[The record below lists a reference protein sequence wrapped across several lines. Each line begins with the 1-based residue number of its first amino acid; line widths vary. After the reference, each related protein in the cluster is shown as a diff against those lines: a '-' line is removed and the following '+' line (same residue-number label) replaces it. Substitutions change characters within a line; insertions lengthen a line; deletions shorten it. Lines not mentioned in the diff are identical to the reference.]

1 MRKIVKANHFIKQAF
16 RLIIMKTTTLLVIEA
31 RHAEIPS
38 FASDL
43 QKKGFDVQIAQNG
56 SNAVARLK
64 EISPSLV
71 VVNAASLRSTGL
83 RICQSI
89 REKDAKL
96 PIILILESDNEV
108 SKDAADAVL
117 ALPFTVQKLVNRI
130 KPLLPGDG
138 KNVLHVGPIR
148 LDLEKRRVRCL
159 GKSTKLTPRLVTL
172 LNLLMEKHGEVVE
185 REPLFKKAWETNY
198 TGDTRTL
205 DVHISWLRRAI
216 EIDPNNPKLLKTVRG
231 VGYRLDI

>member
-1 MRKIVKANHFIKQAF
+1 
-16 RLIIMKTTTLLVIEA
+16 MKTTTLLVIEG

-38 FASDL
+38 FAADL

-56 SNAVARLK
+56 SQAVARLK
-64 EISPSLV
+64 EVSPSLIV
-71 VVNAASLRSTGL
+71 INAATLRSTGL

-89 REKDAKL
+89 REKDPKL
-96 PIILILESDNEV
+96 PIILILESDNDV
-108 SKDAADAVL
+108 INKDVADAVL

-138 KNVLHVGPIR
+138 KNVVH
-148 LDLEKRRVRCL
+148 
-159 GKSTKLTPRLVTL
+159 LVTL

-216 EIDPNNPKLLKTVRG
+216 ELDPENPKFLKTIRG

>member
-1 MRKIVKANHFIKQAF
+1 
-16 RLIIMKTTTLLVIEA
+16 MKTSTILVIEA

-56 SNAVARLK
+56 SQAVSRLK
-64 EISPSLV
+64 EVSPSLV
-71 VVNAASLRSTGL
+71 VINAASLRSTGL
-83 RICQSI
+83 RISQSI

-96 PIILILESDNEV
+96 PIVLIIENDGDV
-108 SKDAADAVL
+108 GKDAADAVL

-216 EIDPNNPKLLKTVRG
+216 ELDPDNPKLLKTIRG

>member
-1 MRKIVKANHFIKQAF
+1 
-16 RLIIMKTTTLLVIEA
+16 MKTTTLLVIEA
-31 RHAEIPS
+31 KHAEIPS
-38 FASDL
+38 FAADL
-43 QKKGFDVQIAQNG
+43 QKKGFDVHIAANG
-56 SNAVARLK
+56 SKAISLMK
-64 EISPSLV
+64 EVSPSLI

-96 PIILILESDNEV
+96 PIILILEDEKEI
-108 SKDAADAVL
+108 SKDAADSVL
-117 ALPFTVQKLVNRI
+117 VLPFTVQKLVNRI

-159 GKSTKLTPRLVTL
+159 GRSTKLTPRLVTL
-172 LNLLMEKHGEVVE
+172 LNLLMDKHGEVVE
-185 REPLFKKAWETNY
+185 RESLFKKAWETNY

-216 EIDPNNPKLLKTVRG
+216 ELDPENPKFLRTIRG
-231 VGYRLDI
+231 VGYRLDV